1 MYGLQWCHSPHSAC
15 VLQKER
21 KNLNNFIF
29 VRSVLGSE
37 TNILHTTKYC
47 EVLHLHVCKVC
58 IIVTN
63 DGHGKLNYMIE
74 MYMDIRSYLQNCV
87 HSIYSVKNNVK

>member
-1 MYGLQWCHSPHSAC
+1 MSFTAFCMC
-15 VLQKER
+15 TTKER

-29 VRSVLGSE
+29 VRSVLDGDSSGSE
-37 TNILHTTKYC
+37 TNILSTTKYC

-63 DGHGKLNYMIE
+63 DDHGKLNYMIE